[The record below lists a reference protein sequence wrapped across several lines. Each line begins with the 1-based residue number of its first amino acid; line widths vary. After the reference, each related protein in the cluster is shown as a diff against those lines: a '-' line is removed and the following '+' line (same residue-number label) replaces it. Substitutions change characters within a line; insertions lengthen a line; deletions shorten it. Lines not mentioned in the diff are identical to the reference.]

1 MGTDERHG
9 EKPPPPER
17 PRQAVVII
25 HGIGEQRPMDTLRS
39 FVSGVVGDKR
49 LAHSKPDRISPTLE
63 LRRLSVP
70 AGSDPWRPGQPV
82 STDFYELYWAHL
94 MSGTSWNHV
103 IAWVGVLMLRLP
115 DHVPPRLLPLWVLS
129 WLAAAAATVAVC
141 GSWRPDLS
149 AWPLIAI
156 ALAGAAVVA
165 RATGRYFGLQ
175 YVGDAARYLSPTPPN
190 IGVRHAIRSAA
201 LDLLRGL
208 HDDPT
213 WHRYHRIIVVGHSL
227 GSVIG
232 YDALTHLWQE
242 RHHPTKSALR
252 SAPQPDHEQLA
263 GASSLADGRALQSS
277 LWREQRAIGVDW
289 KITDFVTLGSPLAH
303 AAFLLAKD
311 GDDFDSK
318 KRQREFPSCP
328 PQPEDPRDRDYGQ
341 SLLRATAVGAKRASK
356 LLHHAA
362 PFACTRWT
370 NLYFS
375 RDLVGGSLKPLF
387 GDWIDE
393 PEQPGVGSRR
403 FFPHTHYWDASE
415 RTCDALRN
423 ALELD
428 AWWTRENADA
438 VLSRGVGLP

>member
-1 MGTDERHG
+1 
-9 EKPPPPER
+9 
-17 PRQAVVII
+17 VII
-25 HGIGEQRPMDTLRS
+25 HGIGEQRPMDTLRG
-39 FVSGVVGDKR
+39 FVCAVAGKR

-70 AGSDPWRPGQPV
+70 SDSAKWSPGEPV

-103 IAWVGVLMLRLP
+103 IAWLGVLMLRLP
-115 DHVPPRLLPLWVLS
+115 IKVPPRLLPVWLLS
-129 WLAAAAATVAVC
+129 WLMAAAATVAIC
-141 GSWRPDLS
+141 GPWRPDLS
-149 AWPLIAI
+149 AWPLIAL
-156 ALAGAAVVA
+156 ALAGAVALA
-165 RATGRYFGLQ
+165 RATGTYFMLQ
-175 YVGDAARYLSPTPPN
+175 YVGDAARYLSPAPPN

-232 YDALTHLWQE
+232 YDALTYLWQE
-242 RHHPTKSALR
+242 RHHPTKADLR
-252 SAPQPDHEQLA
+252 SAPQPSHDLLEH
-263 GASSLADGRALQSS
+263 SSSITDGRTLQSRI
-277 LWREQRAIGVDW
+277 WREQRAIGVEW

-303 AAFLLAKD
+303 SAFLMARDENDFTDKKD
-311 GDDFDSK
+311 K
-318 KRQREFPSCP
+318 REFPTCP
-328 PQPEDPRDRDYGQ
+328 PRHRDAADKDYGC
-341 SLLRATAVGAKRASK
+341 SLLEDTAFGSKIPSK

-375 RDLVGGSLKPLF
+375 ADLVGGSLKGLF

-393 PEQPGVGSRR
+393 PKQPCIASGGL
-403 FFPHTHYWDASE
+403 FPHTRYWNASE
-415 RTCDALRN
+415 GMCAILRN

-428 AWWTRENADA
+428 AWWTRENADVA
-438 VLSRGVGLP
+438 MANRSKGQRPVLSRRGSDP